1 MEKLKKASLF
11 IAISGIMLGAI
22 YSSILILMITV
33 GILVLIR
40 LYIYKRYRDMGETGE
55 FWEQTSKPLLVAVLT
70 IFLLL
75 ILEHYNIFESLSKL
89 L

>member
-1 MEKLKKASLF
+1 M
-11 IAISGIMLGAI
+11 IIVIVTIMLSAVFKSISIMVGAVVI
-22 YSSILILMITV
+22 V
-33 GILVLIR
+33 AFGK
-40 LYIYKRYRDMGETGE
+40 LYIYKRYRDMGETDK

-75 ILEHYNIFESLSKL
+75 ILEHYNMFESLSKL